1 MLAGDQDLAEK
12 GRYAREICQTIRVP
26 LHHTASKTNPAESD
40 AKHEPSPPTTTSL
53 LYLMRPPAE
62 AKQKSLL
69 ICLPRRMATKAVLDA
84 LNQAYGWPCGN
95 KTTATTS
102 PPQNSS
108 RCVSGDFES
117 MRNVTAAL
125 TGNEDVLKVVFTR
138 HPFDRIILGYRHSK
152 NTTTTTS
159 AVAAEFF
166 RGRGAGRSLLYAHP
180 RILGASK
187 KRTGKINQFLEYVKT
202 QVRPEVF

>member
-69 ICLPRRMATKAVLDA
+69 IFGSLA
-84 LNQAYGWPCGN
+84 
-95 KTTATTS
+95 
-102 PPQNSS
+102 
-108 RCVSGDFES
+108 FF
-117 MRNVTAAL
+117 
-125 TGNEDVLKVVFTR
+125 VFL
-138 HPFDRIILGYRHSK
+138 FLAGY
-152 NTTTTTS
+152 
-159 AVAAEFF
+159 
-166 RGRGAGRSLLYAHP
+166 L
-180 RILGASK
+180 ID
-187 KRTGKINQFLEYVKT
+187 
-202 QVRPEVF
+202 